1 MLAFDPIR
9 VMNHDFLRVSCYF
22 AIYPKLYKRSE
33 AVDRVG
39 RRRAIHRIA
48 RRRTTSEPDTLK
60 LEEKELLREN
70 YYS

>member
-9 VMNHDFLRVSCYF
+9 VMHHDFLRDSHYF

-33 AVDRVG
+33 PVDRLG
-39 RRRAIHRIA
+39 RRRARHRII

-60 LEEKELLREN
+60 LEE
-70 YYS
+70 